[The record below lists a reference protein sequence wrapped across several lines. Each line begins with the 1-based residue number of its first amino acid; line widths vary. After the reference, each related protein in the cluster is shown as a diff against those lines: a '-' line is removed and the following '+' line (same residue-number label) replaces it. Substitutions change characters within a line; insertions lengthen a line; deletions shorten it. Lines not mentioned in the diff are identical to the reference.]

1 MKPVRLQLSRKKG
14 ARLVSPNGL
23 PVKIVSRPSK
33 FTNPYRLEHYQIEGE
48 SDKAK
53 IKQIQRE
60 MAVRDFD
67 AALYLASPP
76 NPLPGYLDFTIDD
89 VKRELNGFNLACWC
103 PLPKEG
109 EEDHC
114 HAAVLLRIA
123 NE

>member
-23 PVKIVSRPSK
+23 PIKVVSRPSK
-33 FTNPYRLEHYQIEGE
+33 FANPYRLDDYRIEGE
-48 SDKAK
+48 KDKNK
-53 IKQIQRE
+53 IKEIQRE

-76 NPLPGYLDFTIDD
+76 NPIAGYLDFTIDD
-89 VKRELNGFNLACWC
+89 VKRELKGFNLACWC
-103 PLPKEG
+103 PLEH
-109 EEDHC
+109 EC
-114 HAAVLLRIA
+114 HADVLLRLA